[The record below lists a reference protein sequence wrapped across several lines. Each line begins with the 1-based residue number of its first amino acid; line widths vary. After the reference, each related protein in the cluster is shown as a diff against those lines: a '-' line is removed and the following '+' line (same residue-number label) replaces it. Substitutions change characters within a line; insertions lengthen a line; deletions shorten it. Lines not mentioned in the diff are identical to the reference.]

1 MYLSPFRVW
10 LKKQFARPMAARP
23 RRRRH
28 PERIQALEP
37 RCLLAAQLAITPI
50 TWNVIGLDSNT
61 AGWKDGQPV
70 GPNVF
75 LVGARITNTGD
86 SIATDLNAS
95 FQWDDT
101 GEPRSS
107 FINLA
112 GGSLPALDLGSL
124 EAGESR
130 LAFFNVEVDR
140 DTTGGGSQSTHFS
153 RTLGNTV
160 ASDPATT
167 RRYHIAASAHDPSAT
182 TTVPLTVATPAN
194 RELFVERLLS
204 QSRNGVRSIIG
215 PTEVE
220 KGKTYDFIVNSF
232 TATEGYQEL
241 QDELVFPNQIFRIDK
256 IEAVY
261 AQPLKLTTPNLGTA
275 SNPNPTVFADAGQW
289 NDVPTS
295 PTYRSPTNT
304 NNQTDRAGGDPIR
317 TKYTVTVIGEG
328 EARVTD
334 SIRDYSGSSFHYNS
348 DWGQLVHTV
357 VSEPLADLSIIKDD
371 AATVAIPGSS
381 VTYTFTVGNAGPAP
395 VTGAIVQDVLPVG
408 TTFRSGSEGVIY
420 DTETRSFRYVTGTIL
435 KNASTVFTVTLD
447 LDPSLTGSL
456 SNTATV
462 SPPST
467 ITDPNPSNNTD
478 DDVDLL
484 TPQVD
489 VGVTKDD
496 HSLTAIP
503 GSTTTYTIVVSN
515 TGPSTATNIQV
526 TDSLPAIAT
535 GLSWSGSDNSSGT
548 GSLSTVILS
557 LLPGASVTYSYVVAI
572 DPAAT
577 GSLDNLV
584 TVTTDHDSNSDNN
597 QDNDLDQLTA
607 EVDLSILK
615 SNGADT
621 VVPGTVTTYTITV
634 ANAGPSTVTGATVTD
649 TLPTGTTFVSA
660 THGAT
665 YDTLSNTISY
675 VTGTLATSGSESF
688 SITLRLDPSLT
699 GELTNTAAVAPP
711 TGVTDTD
718 LTNNSDDD
726 RDTLM
731 PDVDVAVSK
740 TDNRDFAIPGSST
753 TYEIVVSNLGPST
766 AYAVQVTDA
775 VPEGATGATW
785 SGNGTT
791 GTGSL
796 NTIID
801 RVLPGE
807 TVIFTCTVDISPSAV
822 GVLKNVATVIAAN
835 NDKDDNN
842 TAIDV
847 DLLIPHVDLSLNKD
861 NGTSTVV
868 PGTPTTYSITITN
881 AGPSA
886 VTGATVTD
894 TLPAGTTF
902 VGSTAAQYSLV
913 NNVFTYTTGTLDVN
927 GSEFFTI
934 TLLVD
939 ASLTGSLTNTASVA
953 PPDGV
958 TDTNST
964 NDSDDDVDTLT
975 PEVDLSILKS
985 NSADTV
991 VPGTNTTYTI
1001 TIANA
1006 GPSTVTGATVTDTL
1020 PDGTSYVSGS
1030 PGVSYD
1036 LDTNTISYVT
1046 GTLATSGSES
1056 FAITLLLD
1064 PSLIGELANTAAVA
1078 PPTGVIDT
1086 DLTNNSDD
1094 DRDILIPDVDLEVT
1108 KTDGSEVAVPGSTT
1122 TYTIVVKNL
1131 GPSTATDVSVDDT
1144 LPASA
1149 TGVSW
1154 TATDGSR
1161 GNGALVNTI
1170 ETLLP
1175 GASITYTYE
1184 VAIDPSARGELKN
1197 VVVVADDDDTEV
1209 DNNTAEDIDT
1219 LTPQVDLSLTKDDG
1233 VATVIPGKSTTYT
1246 LVVTNSGPSTIS
1258 GATIEDPL
1266 PLGASFDSGSTG
1278 VQYDGTTNTI
1288 SYVTGLLAK
1297 GDSEKFTITLTIDPS
1312 ATGSVTNVAKVSPPV
1327 GVTDT
1332 NAGNDNATD
1341 TDTLTPQVDVAVTK
1355 TDNTDIATPGTDTTY
1370 TIVVT
1375 NNGPS
1380 TASDVRVFDP
1390 LPEGASSGTW
1400 WGDDASGL
1408 GDLDTTIALLKPGSS
1423 MIFTYTVSIAES
1435 LAAPLVNTVTVSA
1448 ENDQDSGNNTFT
1460 DTDTLAADLA
1470 VSKDNFATAVIPGTT
1485 TSYTITVSNVGP
1497 SIVTGAVVTDRL
1509 PVGTLYR
1516 DQSNGVTYDSSSN
1529 TISYVTGTLAP
1540 GETESFVLT
1549 LFIDP
1554 SLTGTLENWATVTM
1568 PAGVTDTQPVNNRDD
1583 DSDPLTPQNDVSV
1596 TKTDNRSAVAAGSS
1610 TTYIIVVSNAGPS
1623 TATAVVL
1630 KDTLPSGTTSG
1641 TWSGNDKSG
1650 TGSINTTIAT
1660 LLPGTSLTFTYT
1672 VSISS
1677 SLLGTLSNTA
1687 TVTSSHDI
1695 NLANNSATD
1704 IDVVQNGKTLG
1715 YYSNKNGQAD
1725 LTGSTTGTTLKS
1737 SIYDA
1742 LFGAGGVLVK
1752 DAFDSVLVNASGQY
1766 LALNYFQNYTNVRNF
1781 LLNATAT
1788 NMANMLSAQLLATEF
1803 NILLGRVDP
1812 TQSVQVSS
1820 VRIGSTGSLMSSTLQ
1835 ESLTSQPAGAT
1846 GWTQVTT
1853 TKGGRATIQTALNAA
1868 ILQLKTNPNTIASG
1882 GNRLFQEALKNIFD
1896 AINNNQNIF

>member
-1 MYLSPFRVW
+1 MTMYLSPFRVW
-10 LKKQFARPMAARP
+10 LKKQFARPMVARP

-357 VSEPLADLSIIKDD
+357 VSEPLADLSIIKAD

-634 ANAGPSTVTGATVTD
+634 
-649 TLPTGTTFVSA
+649 
-660 THGAT
+660 
-665 YDTLSNTISY
+665 
-675 VTGTLATSGSESF
+675 
-688 SITLRLDPSLT
+688 
-699 GELTNTAAVAPP
+699 
-711 TGVTDTD
+711 
-718 LTNNSDDD
+718 
-726 RDTLM
+726 
-731 PDVDVAVSK
+731 
-740 TDNRDFAIPGSST
+740 
-753 TYEIVVSNLGPST
+753 
-766 AYAVQVTDA
+766 
-775 VPEGATGATW
+775 
-785 SGNGTT
+785 
-791 GTGSL
+791 
-796 NTIID
+796 
-801 RVLPGE
+801 
-807 TVIFTCTVDISPSAV
+807 
-822 GVLKNVATVIAAN
+822 
-835 NDKDDNN
+835 
-842 TAIDV
+842 
-847 DLLIPHVDLSLNKD
+847 
-861 NGTSTVV
+861 
-868 PGTPTTYSITITN
+868 
-881 AGPSA
+881 
-886 VTGATVTD
+886 
-894 TLPAGTTF
+894 
-902 VGSTAAQYSLV
+902 
-913 NNVFTYTTGTLDVN
+913 
-927 GSEFFTI
+927 
-934 TLLVD
+934 
-939 ASLTGSLTNTASVA
+939 
-953 PPDGV
+953 
-958 TDTNST
+958 
-964 NDSDDDVDTLT
+964 
-975 PEVDLSILKS
+975 
-985 NSADTV
+985 
-991 VPGTNTTYTI
+991 
-1001 TIANA
+1001 ANA

-1737 SIYDA
+1737 SIYNA